1 MKTHQELYQAKKTTP
16 AGALSHIRSGDVIV
30 TGTYTGEP
38 VLLMRN
44 LHCVA
49 GAVRDVKVWTSPL
62 MEDYPFFMDGA
73 YAEAFTLLSFFY
85 GAQARALHPTGRVS
99 YMPLNMDWMGT
110 GIVERERPRVFLC
123 NAAPMDAD
131 GYLTLN
137 PALQIEQEVFDAA
150 ECLILEVNP
159 NLPRAGGA
167 IRVHIS
173 KVAALVESDCPIFE
187 APTPTV
193 GDTERQIA
201 EFALPLIHDGDTIQI
216 GLGNASNAVAEAL
229 TGKHDLGVHT
239 ELLSGSMGKLMECG
253 AINNSRKNL
262 NPGKAVCGFTWGD
275 RHFYDF
281 LDGHPDVLLR
291 SMYYVANPAV
301 IAANDNMV
309 SVNTAVQIDLTG
321 QVCSESIG
329 HKQYSGTGGALD
341 FAMGA
346 YRSKGGRGIIAITS
360 TAKGGTVSRIQPFL
374 DRGAQVSISRNVTDY
389 IITEYGV
396 AKLRGATIRERA
408 QRLIAIAHPDF
419 RKDLERQAA
428 EFMLW

>member
-1 MKTHQELYQAKKTTP
+1 MTHQELYRSKLTTP
-16 AGALSHIRSGDVIV
+16 EQALSHIRSGDVV
-30 TGTYTGEP
+30 VPGTYTGEP

-44 LHCVA
+44 LHRIA
-49 GAVRDVKVWTSPL
+49 PRVRDVKVWTSPL
-62 MEDYPFFMDGA
+62 LEDYPFFADGA
-73 YAEAFTLLSFFY
+73 YADSFTQLSFFY
-85 GAQARALHPTGRVS
+85 GRHHRALHPTGRVS

-123 NAAPMDAD
+123 NAAPMDEN
-131 GYLTLN
+131 GYLCLN
-137 PALQIEQEVFDAA
+137 PALQIEQEIFDAA

-173 KVAALVESDCPIFE
+173 KVTALVESDLPIFE

-201 EFALPLIHDGDTIQI
+201 EFASPLIRDGDTIQI
-216 GLGNASNAVAEAL
+216 GLGNASNAVAETL
-229 TGKHDLGVHT
+229 TNKHDLGIHT
-239 ELLSGSMGKLMECG
+239 ELLSASLGKLMACG
-253 AINNSRKNL
+253 AVNNSRKNL

-275 RHFYDF
+275 RAFYDF

-301 IAANDNMV
+301 ISQNDNMV

-329 HKQYSGTGGALD
+329 HRQYSGTGGALD

-408 QRLIAIAHPDF
+408 KALIAIAHPDF
-419 RKDLERQAA
+419 RKDLEAQAK